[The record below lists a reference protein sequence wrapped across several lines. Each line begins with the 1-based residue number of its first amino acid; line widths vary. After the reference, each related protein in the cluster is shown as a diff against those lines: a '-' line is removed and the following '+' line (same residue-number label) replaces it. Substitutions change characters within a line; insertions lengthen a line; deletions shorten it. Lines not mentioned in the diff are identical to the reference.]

1 MPAKKTQQALI
12 IFLEDTNRDIIHS
25 RLTDDLSHQEKNRL
39 YSAFLEDTIYTC
51 LNLKDVL
58 LKVNYPSEEAKSIV
72 DSSIAALENRL
83 TPKQKKTL
91 KSHCFD
97 TEMITGKS
105 QGERLKHAF
114 EQTFTNGHRPVLLIG
129 CVTPT
134 LSKKA
139 IQDAYKELKKSDV
152 VFGPTLEGSYYLVG
166 LNRMENHVLEKV
178 EWASDK
184 PVYSQM
190 VSAVSDSTLNW
201 NELELWYDLRQ
212 PEDFEFL
219 IRDIN
224 FFRQI
229 GDENSASRTEEV
241 LNEILKKMPDVS

>member
-1 MPAKKTQQALI
+1 MPAKKKQQALI
-12 IFLEDTNRDIIHS
+12 IFLEDSNRDIIHS
-25 RLTDDLSHQEKNRL
+25 KLTDYLSQDEKNKL

-51 LNLKDVL
+51 LNLKDIL
-58 LKVNYPSEEAKSIV
+58 LKINYPSETTRCIVNKSMQ
-72 DSSIAALENRL
+72 ALEKRL
-83 TPKQKKTL
+83 NPRLKKVL
-91 KSHCFD
+91 KGGNIE

-114 EQTFTNGHRPVLLIG
+114 EQTFTNGHSPVLLIG

-134 LSKKA
+134 LSKKVL
-139 IQDAYKELKKSDV
+139 QDAYKLLKKSDV
-152 VFGPTLEGSYYLVG
+152 VFGPTLEGSFYLVG
-166 LNRMENHVLEKV
+166 LNRLEDDVFENV
-178 EWASDK
+178 EWAGEK

-190 VSAVSDSTLNW
+190 VSTVSDSALNW
-201 NELELWYDLRQ
+201 HELELWYDLRQ

-229 GDENSASRTEEV
+229 GDEKSASRTEEV
-241 LNEILKKMPDVS
+241 LNEILKKMP

>member
-1 MPAKKTQQALI
+1 MPAKKKQQALI
-12 IFLEDTNRDIIHS
+12 IFLEDSNRDIIHS
-25 RLTDDLSHQEKNRL
+25 KLTDYLSQDEKNKL

-58 LKVNYPSEEAKSIV
+58 LKINYPSEAARCIINKSIQG
-72 DSSIAALENRL
+72 LEKRL
-83 TPKQKKTL
+83 PPKLIKTL
-91 KSHCFD
+91 KASGVEA
-97 TEMITGKS
+97 EMIKGKS

-114 EQTFTNGHRPVLLIG
+114 EQTFTNGHSPVLLIG

-134 LSKKA
+134 LSKKVL
-139 IQDAYKELKKSDV
+139 QDAYRKLKRSDV

-166 LNRMENHVLEKV
+166 LNRLENDVFENV
-178 EWASDK
+178 EWAGDK

-190 VSAVSDSTLNW
+190 VGAVSGGTLNW
-201 NELELWYDLRQ
+201 QELELWYDLRQ

-229 GDENSASRTEEV
+229 GDENSASKTEEV
-241 LNEILKKMPDVS
+241 LNEILKKMP